1 MVQNE
6 ILFAI
11 SALIGL
17 GCYACVLYANK
28 YERPAFYLP
37 HIVINVSYQLKLLLN
52 YGFKHSKHFELKVMV
67 KINHFQAI
75 SIILSIIFYF
85 IGLIAA
91 AIFISKEKKEGQV
104 SKDEVKG
111 LAAGAIVV
119 TAILLI
125 LYLIQVKG
133 FKTSSTNFLNL

>member
-1 MVQNE
+1 
-6 ILFAI
+6 
-11 SALIGL
+11 
-17 GCYACVLYANK
+17 
-28 YERPAFYLP
+28 
-37 HIVINVSYQLKLLLN
+37 
-52 YGFKHSKHFELKVMV
+52 MV